1 VAGDIPELPP
11 PPGGTAGIAS
21 ARFDSQHRRALWVVG
36 FLSVT
41 SIAILLA
48 IMSTAHQIGLLSRVH
63 AGGIVTLS
71 EAEASDARQLV
82 TTLGHA
88 GLIVVTAVVW
98 MTSSSAGSEPA
109 WTHSA
114 RLAAGSFST
123 SSCCPTS
130 SEPTGS
136 ASSWSYPESRA
147 FAELLIDCEE
157 DRALRAVLVG
167 MLWEADRPR

>member
-88 GLIVVTAVVW
+88 GLIVVTGVVW
-98 MTSSSAGSEPA
+98 MIWQHRAQSNLRDAGTGDLRFTPGWAVGWWFVPVASLWMPYLAVRELLRASEPSVTDWRQA
-109 WTHSA
+109 S
-114 RLAAGSFST
+114 
-123 SSCCPTS
+123 
-130 SEPTGS
+130 TGS
-136 ASSWSYPESRA
+136 LP
-147 FAELLIDCEE
+147 
-157 DRALRAVLVG
+157 G
-167 MLWEADRPR
+167 LWWAA